1 MAELR
6 SRACRTVAA
15 VAVCLGWTAA
25 TAENRNALRD
35 IVEDRCLVHWLQS
48 HSADP
53 CLRVELPE
61 PNGARN
67 GYAVLA
73 DRKGGA
79 HFLVIPTRLISG
91 IESRELQ
98 EAGTPNFFEGAWSV
112 RAELAGAVG
121 TALPRQYV
129 GMAVNSRYAR
139 SQDQLHIHVECLHS
153 LIYASLQASAD
164 RLTDLWTPIEVPGWH
179 LLARRVLS
187 EGLGSADPFKLL
199 AAGLAGTQN
208 SLGDYS
214 LLVAGMNF
222 RAGPGF
228 AVLAGS
234 GPGTERL
241 LDSTCALAKS

>member
-1 MAELR
+1 MADLR
-6 SRACRTVAA
+6 CRTCRMVAA
-15 VAVCLGWTAA
+15 IAACLWWTAA
-25 TAENRNALRD
+25 MAENRNALRD
-35 IVEDRCLVHWLQS
+35 IVEDQCLVHWLQA
-48 HSADP
+48 HSAGP

-61 PNGARN
+61 PTGASN

-79 HFLVIPTRLISG
+79 HFLVIPTRIISG

-98 EAGTPNFFEGAWSV
+98 EAGTPNYFDEAWSA

-121 TALPRQYV
+121 TALPRQLI
-129 GMAVNSRYAR
+129 GMAVNSRTAR
-139 SQDQLHIHVECLHS
+139 SQDQLHIHVECLQSVIH
-153 LIYASLQASAD
+153 ASLQASAD
-164 RLTDLWTPIEVPGWH
+164 RLSDLWSPIEIPGWH

-187 EGLGSADPFKLL
+187 ESLGSADPFKLL
-199 AAGLAGTQN
+199 AAGLVGAQN

-222 RAGPGF
+222 QAGPGF
-228 AVLAGS
+228 AVLAGT

-241 LDSTCALAKS
+241 LDSTCALAKP